1 MYIFIFKYVYICMSF
16 LLNPPIPFHIL
27 RKRTSQ
33 FFGSP
38 SPPLRLCGTA
48 PGRSRSSSSES
59 TYSGNLIRLN
69 PGSPEQRKLRS
80 VFFFPWQVL
89 TTPHL
94 VSHLR
99 SNLIVI
105 LVGKN
110 GKMFQ
115 AHECKNHDQHSS
127 VKSMCKKK
135 IPHGPEQ
142 QGNHNRKPHG

>member
-1 MYIFIFKYVYICMSF
+1 MSF
-16 LLNPPIPFHIL
+16 LLNPPIPF
-27 RKRTSQ
+27 TSLEKELHS
-33 FFGSP
+33 FP

-80 VFFFPWQVL
+80 VFFFPWRVL

-99 SNLIVI
+99 SSLIVI

-110 GKMFQ
+110 RKMIQ

-135 IPHGPEQ
+135 SPTALNNKETI
-142 QGNHNRKPHG
+142 GNPTDDAWLPRSLR